1 MKVDIYKPEKRYKI
15 LYADPHTRSARVR
28 EKIRKLVGGGQLSSC
43 SPEKKQP
50 AGIAGVMKSERTK
63 ED

>member
-28 EKIRKLVGGGQLSSC
+28 EKIRKLVGGGAAIELFAREEITGWDC
-43 SPEKKQP
+43 WGNE
-50 AGIAGVMKSERTK
+50 V
-63 ED
+63 

>member
-28 EKIRKLVGGGQLSSC
+28 EKIRKLVGGGGSYRAVRQRRNRRL
-43 SPEKKQP
+43 
-50 AGIAGVMKSERTK
+50 GLLG
-63 ED
+63 

>member
-28 EKIRKLVGGGQLSSC
+28 EKIRKIVEGGQLSSR
-43 SPEKKQP
+43 SPEKKKK

>member
-28 EKIRKLVGGGQLSSC
+28 EKIRKLVGGGAAIELFAREETDGWDC
-43 SPEKKQP
+43 WGNE
-50 AGIAGVMKSERTK
+50 V
-63 ED
+63 